1 MTGTNASDSNDS
13 SKDKRKDNP
22 DEMHRASQWLTQV
35 CEILELPVD
44 IQRESIK
51 GVLEVT
57 SAVAHNKSRPAAP
70 VTAFLVGLAA
80 GAAAQEEGDGDL
92 DQLRFAISQRL
103 EAVHEAAGEDTGR

>member
-1 MTGTNASDSNDS
+1 MSENNDTADKS
-13 SKDKRKDNP
+13 KRKDNP
-22 DEMHRASQWLTQV
+22 DEMHRASQWLQEV
-35 CEILELPVD
+35 CDILDLPAD

-80 GAAAQEEGDGDL
+80 GAAAEKEGGDL
-92 DQLRFAISQRL
+92 DQLRFAIGQRL
-103 EAVHEAAGEDTGR
+103 EAVHEAAGEDTGH

>member
-1 MTGTNASDSNDS
+1 MSENNDTADKS
-13 SKDKRKDNP
+13 KRKDNP

-35 CEILELPVD
+35 CEILDLPQD

-80 GAAAQEEGDGDL
+80 GAAAQKEGDGDL

-103 EAVHEAAGEDTGR
+103 EAIHEAAGEDTGR